1 MMSDNNEDD
10 CLVFD
15 TCAVVR
21 DRDVWDAVC
30 DAAERGGANC
40 MKIVDAVEDLDTQ
53 HKAEKVSCYD
63 CWRYLPPD
71 EQIGAAVVLFNSA
84 GVEMA
89 GTLLPCVCVEI
100 WDSSGFLRGVW
111 RGRSRDGSGAR
122 MLDGAEMIELS

>member
-30 DAAERGGANC
+30 DAAERGDANC
-40 MKIVDAVEDLDTQ
+40 MKIVDAVEDLYTQ

-89 GTLLPCVCVEI
+89 GTLFCRACASRYASPAEFFAVFGEA
-100 WDSSGFLRGVW
+100 GPPMKA
-111 RGRSRDGSGAR
+111 GRA
-122 MLDGAEMIELS
+122 

>member
-21 DRDVWDAVC
+21 DRDMWDAVC
-30 DAAERGGANC
+30 DAAERGDANC
-40 MKIVDAVEDLDTQ
+40 MKVVDAVEDLHRR

-71 EQIGAAVVLFNSA
+71 EQVGAAVVLFNSA

-89 GTLLPCVCVEI
+89 GTLFCRACA
-100 WDSSGFLRGVW
+100 
-111 RGRSRDGSGAR
+111 SRYGTPADFFAVFGEADPATEVGHACSTAPK
-122 MLDGAEMIELS
+122 

>member
-30 DAAERGGANC
+30 DAAERGDANC
-40 MKIVDAVEDLDTQ
+40 MKVVDAVEDLDRR

-63 CWRYLPPD
+63 CWRYMPPD
-71 EQIGAAVVLFNSA
+71 EHVGAAVVLFNTS

-89 GTLLPCVCVEI
+89 GTLFWNAGKHVGTPIGFERHWTYPGFVE
-100 WDSSGFLRGVW
+100 R
-111 RGRSRDGSGAR
+111 
-122 MLDGAEMIELS
+122 